1 MLTLVFLP
9 AIQQWELMGWDEMA
23 YEPVARTRIWVIEG
37 KFQWHFDQG
46 NVNLLRG
53 SREFELS
60 EFELTKLKITEK
72 WGEIQTKLIGL
83 SSS

>member
-1 MLTLVFLP
+1 MLSLVFLP

-23 YEPVARTRIWVIEG
+23 YESVARTRIWVIEG

-46 NVNLLRG
+46 NVNLLRVRG
-53 SREFELS
+53 EFELS
-60 EFELTKLKITEK
+60 EFELTTLKITEK
-72 WGEIQTKLIGL
+72 WGEVQTKLIGL

>member
-1 MLTLVFLP
+1 
-9 AIQQWELMGWDEMA
+9 MGWDGMA
-23 YEPVARTRIWVIEG
+23 SECVTRTRIWVIAG

-46 NVNLLRG
+46 NVNLLRV

-60 EFELTKLKITEK
+60 KFKLTKLKITEK
-72 WGEIQTKLIGL
+72 WGEIQRKLIGL

>member
-1 MLTLVFLP
+1 
-9 AIQQWELMGWDEMA
+9 MA
-23 YEPVARTRIWVIEG
+23 SESVARTRIWVIEG

-46 NVNLLRG
+46 NVNLLQVSG
-53 SREFELS
+53 EFELS

-72 WGEIQTKLIGL
+72 WDEIQMKLIGL

>member
-1 MLTLVFLP
+1 
-9 AIQQWELMGWDEMA
+9 MGWDGMA
-23 YEPVARTRIWVIEG
+23 SKCVTRTRIWVIEG

-46 NVNLLRG
+46 NVNLLRVSG
-53 SREFELS
+53 EFELS

-72 WGEIQTKLIGL
+72 WGEIQRKLIGL

>member
-1 MLTLVFLP
+1 
-9 AIQQWELMGWDEMA
+9 MGWDGMA
-23 YEPVARTRIWVIEG
+23 SECVARTRIWVIEG

-46 NVNLLRG
+46 NVNLLRVSG
-53 SREFELS
+53 EFELS
-60 EFELTKLKITEK
+60 KFKLTTLKITEK

>member
-1 MLTLVFLP
+1 M
-9 AIQQWELMGWDEMA
+9 
-23 YEPVARTRIWVIEG
+23 EG

-46 NVNLLRG
+46 NVNLLRVSG
-53 SREFELS
+53 EFELS

-72 WGEIQTKLIGL
+72 WGEIQRKSIGL